1 MSTIYK
7 TTSFENLG
15 EIGRKL
21 MIQKSTNGQS
31 VILTI
36 VGIATGVLIASIILK
51 YKSEKNEK

>member
-7 TTSFENLG
+7 TTSLENLG